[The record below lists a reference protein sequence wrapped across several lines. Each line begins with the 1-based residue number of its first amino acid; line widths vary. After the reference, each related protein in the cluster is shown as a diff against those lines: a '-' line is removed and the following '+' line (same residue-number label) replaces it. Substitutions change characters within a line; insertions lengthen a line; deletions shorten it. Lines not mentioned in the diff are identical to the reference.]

1 MNNKF
6 LLQDLVQ
13 LILDTNDLDKKEV
26 ETFVRAYFAVIEKAL
41 FDEDY
46 VKINDLGKFSLQ
58 KVEARKSVN
67 VNTGEAFEIK
77 AHYKLVFVPDVKLRE
92 IANKP
97 FEHLEAI
104 ELDYKQQSPEAAIP
118 RQAVGPEPA
127 LKTAGP
133 ELSSLSNRPEPSKH
147 SAEQELTQIEPINP
161 DKPITKEDNIMEK
174 KEKTVFVVTDKPAAN
189 EKKTAPATQK
199 PKKGKLLAWIVFVV
213 IMCALIIFALWK
225 TVFTSTEPETET
237 TDTEVVTESAPVVP
251 VVEEATL
258 PAPKVV
264 DPASWETLK
273 VVRLEA
279 GKRLTLLA
287 QEYYGNKVFWVYIYE
302 ANKAQIKNPNTIL
315 AGTKIRIP
323 KADPAVIN
331 AKDPESVRIAKEK
344 ETKYRAQFSK

>member
-26 ETFVRAYFAVIEKAL
+26 EAFVRAYFTVIEKAL
-41 FDEDY
+41 FEEEY
-46 VKINDLGKFSLQ
+46 IKINDLGKFSLQ
-58 KVEARKSVN
+58 KVEARKSVD
-67 VNTGEAFEIK
+67 VNTGEVFEIK
-77 AHYKLVFVPDVKLRE
+77 AHYKLAFLPDVKLKE

-104 ELDYKQQSPEAAIP
+104 EIDSVQHPVE
-118 RQAVGPEPA
+118 PEPA
-127 LKTAGP
+127 RKVAVPG
-133 ELSSLSNRPEPSKH
+133 
-147 SAEQELTQIEPINP
+147 LTEKETINP
-161 DKPITKEDNIMEK
+161 DKPTTKEDKIMEK

-189 EKKTAPATQK
+189 EKKTVPAPQK
-199 PKKGKLLAWIVFVV
+199 PKKGKLVAWIVFVV
-213 IMCALIIFALWK
+213 IMCALIIYALFK
-225 TVFTSTEPETET
+225 TVFSVSKVETET
-237 TDTEVVTESAPVVP
+237 TVKEVVTQSVPAAP
-251 VVEEATL
+251 VVEEVTP

-273 VVRLEA
+273 VVRLEG

-302 ANKAQIKNPNTIL
+302 ANKDQIKNPNKIL

-323 KADPAVIN
+323 KADPSVIN

-344 ETKYRAQFSK
+344 ETKYKAQFSK

>member
-13 LILDTNDLDKKEV
+13 SILETNDLDKKEV
-26 ETFVRAYFAVIEKAL
+26 ETFVRAYFAVIERAL
-41 FDEDY
+41 FEEEY
-46 VKINDLGKFSLQ
+46 IKINDLGKFSLQ

-67 VNTGEAFEIK
+67 VTTGEAFEIK
-77 AHYKLVFVPDVKLRE
+77 AHYKLAFVPDVKLRE

-97 FEHLEAI
+97 FEHLEAV
-104 ELDYKQQSPEAAIP
+104 ELDA
-118 RQAVGPEPA
+118 EP
-127 LKTAGP
+127 
-133 ELSSLSNRPEPSKH
+133 
-147 SAEQELTQIEPINP
+147 ELTQDEAINP
-161 DKPITKEDNIMEK
+161 NKPITKEDNIMEK

-189 EKKTAPATQK
+189 EKKTPPAPPK
-199 PKKGKLLAWIVFVV
+199 PKKGKLVAWIVFVV
-213 IMCALIIFALWK
+213 IMCALIIFALYK
-225 TVFTSTEPETET
+225 TLSP
-237 TDTEVVTESAPVVP
+237 DTKVQLPVDDVVTEIEPTTPA
-251 VVEEATL
+251 VEETSA

-264 DPASWETLK
+264 DPSSWETLK
-273 VVRLEA
+273 VVRLER

-302 ANKAQIKNPNTIL
+302 ANKDQIKNPNKIL

-331 AKDPESVRIAKEK
+331 AKDPESVRIAQEK

>member
-13 LILDTNDLDKKEV
+13 SILETNDLDKKEV
-26 ETFVRAYFAVIEKAL
+26 ETFVRAYFAVIERAL
-41 FDEDY
+41 FEEEY
-46 VKINDLGKFSLQ
+46 IKINDLGKFSLQ

-67 VNTGEAFEIK
+67 VTTGEAFEIK
-77 AHYKLVFVPDVKLRE
+77 AHYKLAFVPDVKLRE

-97 FEHLEAI
+97 FEHLEAV
-104 ELDYKQQSPEAAIP
+104 ELDA
-118 RQAVGPEPA
+118 EP
-127 LKTAGP
+127 
-133 ELSSLSNRPEPSKH
+133 
-147 SAEQELTQIEPINP
+147 ELTQDEAINP
-161 DKPITKEDNIMEK
+161 NKPITKEDNIMEK

-189 EKKTAPATQK
+189 EKKTAPAPQK
-199 PKKGKLLAWIVFVV
+199 PKKGKLVAWIVFVV
-213 IMCALIIFALWK
+213 IMCALIIYALFK
-225 TVFTSTEPETET
+225 TVFSVSKVETET
-237 TDTEVVTESAPVVP
+237 TVKEVVTQSVSAAP
-251 VVEEATL
+251 VVEEVTP

-273 VVRLEA
+273 VVRLEG

-302 ANKAQIKNPNTIL
+302 ANKDQIKNPNKIL

-323 KADPAVIN
+323 KADPSVIN

-344 ETKYRAQFSK
+344 ETKYKAQFSK

>member
-13 LILDTNDLDKKEV
+13 SILDTNDLDRKEV
-26 ETFVRAYFAVIEKAL
+26 EAFVRAYFAVIEKAL
-41 FDEDY
+41 FEEDY
-46 VKINDLGKFSLQ
+46 VKINDLGKFNLQ

-67 VNTGEAFEIK
+67 VNTGETFEIK
-77 AHYKLVFVPDVKLRE
+77 AHYKLAFAPDNKLKE
-92 IANKP
+92 IVNKP
-97 FEHLEAI
+97 FAHLEAV
-104 ELDYKQQSPEAAIP
+104 ELVSEKQSAELSKQH
-118 RQAVGPEPA
+118 VMPEPA
-127 LKTAGP
+127 KA
-133 ELSSLSNRPEPSKH
+133 SVEP
-147 SAEQELTQIEPINP
+147 ELTQEEIIIPN
-161 DKPITKEDNIMEK
+161 KPTTKEDKIMEK
-174 KEKTVFVVTDKPAAN
+174 KDKTVFVVTDKPAAN
-189 EKKTAPATQK
+189 DKKTPTPPQK

-225 TVFTSTEPETET
+225 TVFSDSTSEPAVK
-237 TDTEVVTESAPVVP
+237 EVVTESAPATP
-251 VVEEATL
+251 AVEAVTP

-273 VVRLEA
+273 VVRLER

-287 QEYYGNKVFWVYIYE
+287 KEFYGNKVFWVYIYE
-302 ANKAQIKNPNTIL
+302 ANKDQIKNPNKIL